1 MKLNI
6 NGDVNRTFCQNL
18 CLIFFPGA
26 KFPENEPE
34 NSGLPEV

>member
-34 NSGLPEV
+34 NSGLP